1 MLRYAIKELV
11 KRKKKYAL
19 NILVISL
26 VVILLIT
33 LTSLNTAY
41 KDASKLPFES
51 IHSSIIVQKNGNVA
65 ENTTGAL
72 VSCSLAPIKKD
83 LISNIKSLDGVQEV
97 SYGLSLW
104 VFDEDNFKR
113 ILGVN
118 WDDSLGRK
126 IKTKIYVGSL
136 PQSDEEIIVEKT
148 FAQENNIKL
157 NQKVIIS
164 GKKFI
169 VAGLSETSGKD
180 IVSSDVYTNLKPVQD
195 MAYNS
200 KNLQDTETF
209 DKSDINI
216 IFVDAKQTKV
226 ADVSEELD
234 TLLNND
240 NSLTGKTPTGQKI
253 GSYSIYT
260 PESFENQISSIF
272 NISDKIVLLLSI
284 VILIGIALILF
295 KSIAHTITERK
306 KEFGIMKAV
315 GFTNK
320 DLKKQLTLEVLIQ
333 VTIGF
338 FIGVLISLI
347 IIFVLSG
354 LTVSVNIP
362 WELNPYPHFL
372 ESDPS
377 AVNTVQTYPL
387 PIQFNPHQL
396 ILPLLSILIIS
407 FLAIQLLLKKI
418 GRLKPMEV
426 LKYE

>member
-1 MLRYAIKELV
+1 MLRYAVKELV

-26 VVILLIT
+26 VVVLLIT

-83 LISNIKSLDGVQEV
+83 LISNIKSLDGVSEV

-104 VFDEDNFKR
+104 VFDEDTFKR
-113 ILGVN
+113 VLGVN

-126 IKTKIYVGSL
+126 IKSKIYVGSL
-136 PQSDEEIIVEKT
+136 PQSDEKIIVEKT
-148 FAQENNIKL
+148 FAQENNIIL
-157 NQKVIIS
+157 NQKIIIS
-164 GKKFI
+164 GEAFI

-180 IVSSDVYTNLKPVQD
+180 IVSSDIYANLKPVQE

-209 DKSDINI
+209 DRSDINI

-234 TLLNND
+234 SLLNKQD
-240 NSLTGKTPTGQKI
+240 SFSGKTPTGQKI

-272 NISDKIVLLLSI
+272 NISDKIVLLLTI
-284 VILIGIALILF
+284 VILIGTALILF
-295 KSIAHTITERK
+295 TSMAHAITERK

-320 DLKKQLTLEVLIQ
+320 DLKKQLTLEILIQ
-333 VTIGF
+333 VIVGFLIG
-338 FIGVLISLI
+338 ILISLMVL
-347 IIFVLSG
+347 FALSG

-372 ESDPS
+372 ASNPS
-377 AVNTVQTYPL
+377 SVNTIQTYPL
-387 PIQFNPHQL
+387 PIQFNPQQV
-396 ILPLLSILIIS
+396 ILPMLSILIIS
-407 FLAIQLLLKKI
+407 FLTIHILLKNI
-418 GRLKPMEV
+418 GKLKPMEV